1 MAELNEKKMAL
12 TDEELEGVAGGLI
25 FDASNIYG
33 ADPTHPWEVL
43 DNHNGNVL
51 GRFTNITD
59 AQNYVRS
66 MWGNDPENTMP
77 VNWDQ
82 VCYLRGQR

>member
-1 MAELNEKKMAL
+1 MVDNTKIIN
-12 TDEELEGVAGGLI
+12 DEELANVSGGLI
-25 FDASNIYG
+25 FDASNIFG

-59 AQNYVRS
+59 AQNFVRAN
-66 MWGNDPENTMP
+66 WGDDPANTMP
-77 VNWDQ
+77 VDWSQ
-82 VCYLRGQR
+82 VCYLRGQQ

>member
-1 MAELNEKKMAL
+1 MADEKYIL
-12 TDEELEGVAGGLI
+12 SESELENVAGGLI
-25 FDASNIYG
+25 FDASNIFG

-59 AQNYVRS
+59 AQNFVRAN
-66 MWGNDPENTMP
+66 WGDDPENTLP
-77 VNWDQ
+77 VTWQQ
-82 VCYLRGQR
+82 VCYLRGQE